1 MRRILDFMVCE
12 KKYCTGCKLC
22 FSICPKKCISFK
34 EDELGAIYPVIDKNK
49 CVNCGLC
56 KKVCP
61 SLNENIGREP
71 LSAYAAFSNDLNV
84 RNKGASGGI
93 AREIYDYALKLKY
106 STYGV
111 VFDLDKGAIYKKI
124 TSVSELDNV
133 QNSKYVY
140 SDLES
145 CLDDIKN
152 DIFNNKRVL
161 FIGLSCQVAAVKMLF
176 KRYQKDKNLISVDIV
191 CHGVV
196 PKTYL
201 MQHIMF
207 LEHKYK
213 KKVKNISFRNHDS
226 KYYFCL
232 YDENNNCFYKKKP
245 NESDL
250 YYRGFMNNL
259 ILRENCYNCRYA
271 NKKRISDITIG
282 DYDEKNELPISLE
295 DKNQVS
301 LVLINTLDGENIINY
316 LKKKKRII
324 TIKQVFNDAIKFNRA
339 FHYPA
344 NKHLKRLKF
353 ENYYKETSNFEFS
366 VKKSLAREMLIY
378 KIMFVP
384 NCLKIIFLKLF
395 PKSFKNSV
403 KKIIRNLRC

>member
-1 MRRILDFMVCE
+1 MICE
-12 KKYCTGCKLC
+12 KKSCTGCKLC

-34 EDELGAIYPVIDKNK
+34 EDTLGAIYPVIDKEK

-56 KKVCP
+56 KRVCP
-61 SLNENIGREP
+61 SLNKNIGRE
-71 LSAYAAFSNDLNV
+71 SFAAYAAYSNDLIV

-93 AREIYDYALKLKY
+93 ARELYYYALKLKY

-111 VFDLDKGAIYKKI
+111 VFDCNKGAIYKKI
-124 TSVSELDNV
+124 TNISELDCV

-140 SDLES
+140 SDLGC

-152 DIFNNKRVL
+152 DILNNKHVL
-161 FIGLSCQVAAVKMLF
+161 FIGLPCQVAAVKMLF
-176 KRYQKDKNLISVDIV
+176 KRYKKEKNLISVDIV
-191 CHGVV
+191 CHGVI

-201 MQHIMF
+201 AQHIMF
-207 LEHKYK
+207 LERKYK
-213 KKVKNISFRNHDS
+213 KQVKKISFRNPDS

-232 YDENNNCFYKKKP
+232 YDENDNCFYKKKP

-259 ILRENCYNCRYA
+259 ILRENCYNCYYA

-282 DYDEKNELPISLE
+282 DYDTKNELPMSLE
-295 DKNQVS
+295 EKKQIS
-301 LVLINTLDGENIINY
+301 LVLVNTEIGENIINY
-316 LKKKKRII
+316 LMEKERI
-324 TIKQVFNDAIKFNRA
+324 TIVKQMVDDAIRFNKA
-339 FHYPA
+339 FHNPA
-344 NKHLKRLKF
+344 NKHSNRLNF

-366 VKKSLAREMLIY
+366 VKKCLVREMLIY

-395 PKSFKNSV
+395 TKNFKNSV
-403 KKIIRNLRC
+403 KKIIINLRC